1 MPSLIKHIHKSLI
14 KASKTIATAESCTGG
29 LLSSFLTQ
37 LSGSSQYFT
46 LGVTVYNNQAKRSIL
61 KIPASV
67 ITKRGAVSKD
77 VASLMAK
84 NIRKITKANFGIGI
98 TGIAGPTGATSNKPI
113 GTVFIAV
120 ANKNRTICKRFIF
133 HGNRASIRK
142 HSALKALQLLK
153 LVL

>member
-14 KASKTIATAESCTGG
+14 KATKTIATAESCTGG

-46 LGVTVYNNQAKRSIL
+46 LGVTAYSNQAKRSIL
-61 KIPASV
+61 KVPASV
-67 ITKRGAVSKD
+67 IAKRGTVSKD

-84 NIRKITKANFGIGI
+84 NIRKIAKANFGIGI

-120 ANKNRTICKRFIF
+120 AGKNKAICKRFIF
-133 HGNRASIRK
+133 QGNRISIRK
-142 HSALKALQLLK
+142 QAALKSLQLLK
-153 LVL
+153 LFL